1 MFNILKSFAVF
12 MFLIAP
18 TYAFA
23 SADGELDWT
32 GLYWRISMFVLF
44 VIILVLAVGKK
55 ISAMSGSR
63 RDSVINALHSAE
75 IGLDEANIRLE
86 EHRVKMNKLDS
97 ELSELSKNAK
107 DAAKVE
113 IDNLLVEAGKQIEF
127 MREKSKATM
136 DNEVLKAITEIRK
149 GIALESIDK
158 AELLIKKEIKADKG
172 RKIDMNYI
180 KNIGN

>member
-1 MFNILKSFAVF
+1 MFNILKSLAVF
-12 MFLIAP
+12 VFLIAP
-18 TYAFA
+18 AYAFA
-23 SADGELDWT
+23 SIEGGLDWT

-44 VIILVLAVGKK
+44 VIILVLAIGKK
-55 ISAMSGSR
+55 ISGMTANR
-63 RDSVINALHSAE
+63 RDSIINALHSAE
-75 IGLDEANIRLE
+75 MGLDEANIRLE
-86 EHRVKMNKLDS
+86 EHRIKMNKLDS

-113 IDNLLVEAGKQIEF
+113 IDMLLVEAGKQIEF

-136 DNEVLKAITEIRK
+136 NNEVLKAITDIRK

-158 AELLIKKEIKADKG
+158 AEVLLKKEIKADKS